1 MRHPSL
7 YIATSLAGGILLAD
21 LSLLQS
27 HFGSRAWI
35 LAVIVCLAAGALLA
49 WRGRIWPA
57 WAAAMAAWIFLGGA
71 ASTLER
77 TAVPP
82 DIVTSLIQQGRI
94 ETNEPLRWT
103 GRLRQDPVRLPWGL
117 RFDIELE
124 QVEVA
129 GHSLPV
135 RGGLQVQYFQE
146 PDSDPPPNVRAGDR
160 VEALVKAGLPHNY
173 ANPGGFDYRQFLA
186 RQGIQLTGSLR
197 SGELLQLQGLPAGG
211 GGPALRI
218 SDRLARIRGRLLD
231 TVDAMLAGAPGRA
244 AVARAMLLGDRS
256 FVDHERVEA
265 YQETGVYHV
274 LVIAGLHVAA
284 LAAFLFWIGRRLR
297 LRLIASVILTMA
309 ALGAFV
315 LIVEDRPPIL
325 RAGLMAAIYLL
336 ARLWFRR
343 VSLINTVALAGLIL
357 LAFRPSEISD
367 PTFLLSFLSAGTIA
381 SLAVPWME
389 HSSEPYLRA
398 LEHLDDASRD
408 RAHAAKAKP
417 TQLRLDLRA
426 ASRWLASKAPT
437 LETRA
442 SQIVSLPFRVAFRLW
457 EMTVLTISL
466 QIGVAPMIANYFH
479 RVSVVAPLVNIPA
492 VPLTALI
499 VPFGLF
505 TLGAA
510 VIWPSLGRALGHVL
524 GAMIGA
530 LNAIVDFFARW
541 HGASYRIPN
550 PPAAVLAAFFV
561 AAILLAWVVNRW
573 RPALIAVAATAL
585 IAIEVVVCIYPFAPR
600 LTRGDF
606 ELTVLDVGQGDSLF
620 AAFPDGRTMLIDGGG
635 SLGFRRV
642 AGARTGIDIGE
653 EVVSPYLWSRGLKR
667 IDVVALTHPHEDHIG
682 GLTAVL
688 RNFRV
693 GELWIGREEEVPAL
707 RALLELATAQGVHVV
722 HQAQGVS
729 DDWGG
734 ADCSVLWPVRDS
746 PPVSANDDSMVLR
759 VQDGELAWL
768 LTGDI
773 EKPVENA
780 LLADGEPLE
789 ADFLKVPHHGSKT
802 SSTEPFLAAVHP
814 RYAAI
819 SVGANNAYGHPAPE
833 VLERLAADSATIY
846 RTDLDGAITS
856 VSDGQTI
863 RVQTYLPP
871 LH

>member
-1 MRHPSL
+1 MKHPSL
-7 YIATSLAGGILLAD
+7 FIASSLAGGILLAD
-21 LSLLQS
+21 LPILQA
-27 HFGSRAWI
+27 HFGARTWM
-35 LAVIVCLAAGALLA
+35 LAALVCLAGGFWMARRSSA
-49 WRGRIWPA
+49 WLG
-57 WAAAMAAWIFLGGA
+57 WAAASAAWMCLGGA
-71 ASTLER
+71 ACTLER
-77 TAVPP
+77 TAVPANL
-82 DIVTSLIQQGRI
+82 VTSLIQQGRI
-94 ETNEPLRWT
+94 ATNEPLRWT

-117 RFDIELE
+117 RYDIELE

-129 GHSLPV
+129 GDSLPI
-135 RGGLQVQYFQE
+135 RGGLQVQYYSE
-146 PDSDPPPNVRAGDR
+146 PDSDAPPNVRAGDR

-173 ANPGGFDYRQFLA
+173 ANPGGFDYRKFLA
-186 RQGIQLTGSLR
+186 RQGIELTGSLR
-197 SGELLQLQGLPAGG
+197 SGDLLRLQGPPAGR
-211 GGPALRI
+211 GGPSLRL
-218 SDRLARIRGRLLD
+218 SDRIARIRGRLLD
-231 TVDAMLAGAPGRA
+231 TIDAMLAGSPGRA

-297 LRLIASVILTMA
+297 VRLIASVLLTMA

-325 RAGLMAAIYLL
+325 RAALMAAIYLL
-336 ARLWFRR
+336 ARVWFRR
-343 VSLINTVALAGLIL
+343 VSLINTVALAALAL
-357 LAFRPSEISD
+357 LAYRPSEISD

-408 RAHAAKAKP
+408 PANVAKAKP

-442 SQIVSLPFRVAFRLW
+442 SQIVALPFRVAFRLW
-457 EMTVLTISL
+457 EMTVLTVSL

-479 RVSVVAPLVNIPA
+479 RVSVVAPLANIPA

-510 VIWPSLGRALGHVL
+510 VIWPSLGQALGHIL

-561 AAILLAWVVNRW
+561 AAILLAWVVNGW
-573 RPALIAVAATAL
+573 RRAPIGVVATVVL
-585 IAIEVVVCIYPFAPR
+585 AIEIVVCVYPFAPR
-600 LTRGDF
+600 LVRGDF

-620 AAFPDGRTMLIDGGG
+620 AAFPDGHTMLIDGGG
-635 SLGFRRV
+635 IVGFYRV
-642 AGARTGIDIGE
+642 GGVRTGIDIGE

-682 GLTAVL
+682 GLSAVL

-693 GELWIGREEEVPAL
+693 SELWIGREEQSAAL
-707 RALLELATAQGVHVV
+707 HDLLELAAARGVRVV

-729 DDWGG
+729 EDWGG
-734 ADCSVLWPVRDS
+734 AECDVLWPVRGS
-746 PPVSANDDSMVLR
+746 PPIGPNDDSMVLR
-759 VQDGELAWL
+759 VQDGRLAWL

-773 EKPVENA
+773 ERPVENA
-780 LLADGEPLE
+780 LLADGEPLQ

-802 SSTEPFLAAVHP
+802 SSTAPFLEAVRPH
-814 RYAAI
+814 YAAI
-819 SVGANNAYGHPAPE
+819 SVGANNSYGHPAPE
-833 VLERLAADSATIY
+833 VLDRLVATGATIF
-846 RTDLDGAITS
+846 RTDRDGAITS
-856 VSDGQTI
+856 LGDGQTI
-863 RVQTYLPP
+863 QVRTYLHPFP
-871 LH
+871 